1 MKRLTKAYF
10 GHSLIMNSNL
20 PDILEENA
28 RKASSSS
35 LSSMMQDKKSS
46 VPAAAVAAGAA
57 TVNADA
63 TDKKKSKT
71 KRSWSF
77 RNKIKIKS
85 IELFGSSK
93 KRSPSSPCL
102 LTVAD
107 SAALN
112 TAQKATT
119 DDSRGRSNSVTG
131 LGAVDDTPQSP
142 LSPTA
147 SERRQRLL
155 ESKFSTFPE
164 DCYQLASRGLGGSG
178 QQDSVDGDE
187 GRVGLSGDDVVSAV
201 RPSPDD
207 CWDRDKP
214 FERGMRR
221 TRSLP
226 GRSRKHPVVRQ
237 HIFRSRYCQV
247 CTLLLFSHLNLYN
260 FCCSTYLAKYTY
272 KVDKN
277 SLILQFNF
285 HTCLNYIFF
294 SMFVVDNDNTISVHF
309 VKR

>member
-1 MKRLTKAYF
+1 
-10 GHSLIMNSNL
+10 MNSNL
-20 PDILEENA
+20 PDILEENT

-46 VPAAAVAAGAA
+46 VPAAAGATTA
-57 TVNADA
+57 NADV
-63 TDKKKSKT
+63 TDKKTSKT

-112 TAQKATT
+112 TSQKATT
-119 DDSRGRSNSVTG
+119 VDSRGRSNSVTG

-247 CTLLLFSHLNLYN
+247 CTLVLFSRPKFTSFYKI
-260 FCCSTYLAKYTY
+260 CCFIHLAK
-272 KVDKN
+272 
-277 SLILQFNF
+277 
-285 HTCLNYIFF
+285 HYIYLGAF
-294 SMFVVDNDNTISVHF
+294 IS
-309 VKR
+309 RD